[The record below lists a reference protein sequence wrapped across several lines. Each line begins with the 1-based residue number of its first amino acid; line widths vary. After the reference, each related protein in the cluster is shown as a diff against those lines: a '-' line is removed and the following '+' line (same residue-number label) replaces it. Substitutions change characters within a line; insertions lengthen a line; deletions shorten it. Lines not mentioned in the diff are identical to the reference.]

1 MPITK
6 EVKEAPA
13 KGTGVDVGCEGFK
26 GHAPS
31 QPLQVKQLSR
41 KTLSPTV
48 PDIAVRPDG
57 METDQRS
64 RVSDWGTLRRP
75 FSSGGRGEGWG
86 RDCGKGSERRYRSHS
101 RSLAEK

>member
-31 QPLQVKQLSR
+31 QPLQVKHSR

-64 RVSDWGTLRRP
+64 CVSDWGTLRRP
-75 FSSGGRGEGWG
+75 FSRGVGWG